1 MLIDYFREHGRFEDF
16 IVHEAAHVF
25 HNCRRHTM
33 GLPETSRHERPFDIA
48 YDKRETFAYSCEAF
62 SRVVEL
68 GSTRQACAGP

>member
-1 MLIDYFREHGRFEDF
+1 
-16 IVHEAAHVF
+16 
-25 HNCRRHTM
+25 M